1 MFNQHLKA
9 SYFCHNFKF
18 SYPYIFATQ
27 CSRTLVLQ
35 TMNSVL
41 SNNLSLKYQ
50 RFKPSG
56 FKDIEIQKFEFEV

>member
-18 SYPYIFATQ
+18 SCRYIFATQ
-27 CSRTLVLQ
+27 CRRTLLLQ
-35 TMNSVL
+35 TINSVL

-56 FKDIEIQKFEFEV
+56 FKDIEIQQIKFEV